1 MQPINLKTFLNKV
14 AIHKKAFKRFLKK
27 VEQNPPKKLLST
39 MQQIDAEVWQEVDCL
54 TCGNCCK
61 KMTPT
66 FTNKDI
72 KRIASF
78 LKMSKDEFIA
88 KWLTYEKKGGD
99 WINTTQPCQFLNQKD
114 NKCSIY
120 EVRPADCA
128 GFPHFTKKKPTLY
141 MHVHQQNIEY
151 CPATFKMVEK
161 LQLALPD
168 Y

>member
-99 WINTTQPCQFLNQKD
+99 WINTTQPCQFLNLKD

-128 GFPHFTKKKPTLY
+128 GFPHFTKKKPTWY

-161 LQLALPD
+161 LQMALPD